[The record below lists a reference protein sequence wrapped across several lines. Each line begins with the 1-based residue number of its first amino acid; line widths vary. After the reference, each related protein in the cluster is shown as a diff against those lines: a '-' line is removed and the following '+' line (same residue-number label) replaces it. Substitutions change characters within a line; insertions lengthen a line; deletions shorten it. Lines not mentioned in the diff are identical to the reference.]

1 MRMVMPIGVDDFAKV
16 RREYYFVD
24 KTAFLARFVKEHAE
38 VTLFTRPR
46 RFGKTLTM
54 SMLRYFFDIEGAAE
68 NRQLFD
74 GLQIADDAAAMAQQ
88 GTRPVLFCSLRGCK
102 ALNWGAMQELVAKY
116 LQNLVQRYSF
126 LLSSDRVDAADR
138 ENLQALYENRA
149 DAATM
154 KESLALILRMLEAH
168 YGIKPVLLL
177 DEYDVA
183 IQSAWEGGYYA
194 EAIDFF
200 RVFLTTALK
209 SNPSLDFA
217 VLTGVMRIAKES
229 IFSDLNNPR
238 VDSLLQMKYPE
249 AFGFT
254 QAEVEQLASDMGA
267 TDKVPEL
274 KRWYDGYRFG
284 GKEIYNPWS
293 VLNYF
298 DNGCLPRTYWVN
310 TSGNA
315 ILGEMLHHSHGQ
327 VLDKL
332 QTVLQGGSLWT
343 RVREGVIYN
352 EIYKNEP
359 ALYTMLVTTGYLT
372 VKSVKDSELGM
383 QAELVLPNREL
394 RSLFRIEILERYRS
408 DDMGMEVDDLMRAFA
423 AGDINTVREGLSRYL
438 EVLTSSFDV
447 AKGKEAFYHG
457 LVLGLTATLLED
469 YHIRSNRESGY
480 GRYDIAA
487 IPKNPGIP
495 GMIIECKTTVNEDDL
510 ATEAQTALQQI
521 KDRDYDAELRAQ
533 GAGQIL
539 HYGIAFCGK
548 RVQVNLE
555 PCED

>member
-16 RREYYFVD
+16 RRDFYFVD
-24 KTAFLARFVKEHAE
+24 KTNFLQEFVRNHAE

-54 SMLRYFFDIEGAAE
+54 SMLRYFFSIEDAQE
-68 NRQLFD
+68 NRRLFD
-74 GLQIADDAAAMAQQ
+74 GLAIANDAEAMAQQ
-88 GTRPVLFCSLRGCK
+88 GTRPVLFLTLKGWHADSWTMMQSVISD
-102 ALNWGAMQELVAKY
+102 ALGQIFDAQG
-116 LQNLVQRYSF
+116 F
-126 LLSSDRVDAADR
+126 LLSGADVTPR
-138 ENLQALYENRA
+138 EKAVFARIRDGGASLVECRSSLGFLLQL
-149 DAATM
+149 M
-154 KESLALILRMLEAH
+154 KKY
-168 YGIKPVLLL
+168 YGKKPVLLL
-177 DEYDVA
+177 DEYDVPL
-183 IQSAWEGGYYA
+183 QSAWSHQYYN
-194 EAIDFF
+194 EAIEFF
-200 RVFLTTALK
+200 RTFFSCALK
-209 SNPSLDFA
+209 TNPSLDFA

-229 IFSDLNNPR
+229 IFSDLNNPK
-238 VDSLLQMKYPE
+238 VDSVLQMKYPE

-254 QAEVEQLASDMGA
+254 QVEVERLAEAMGA
-267 TDKVPEL
+267 VDKVSEL

-315 ILGEMLHHSHGQ
+315 ILGEMLRHSHGQ

-332 QTVLQGGSLWT
+332 QAVLQGGSLWT
-343 RVREGVIYN
+343 RVREGVIYS
-352 EIYKNEP
+352 EIYKNEN

-408 DDMGMEVDDLMRAFA
+408 DDMGMEVEDLMRAFA
-423 AGDINTVREGLSRYL
+423 AGDIETVREGLSCYL

-487 IPKNPGIP
+487 MPKRAGIP
-495 GMIIECKTTVNEDDL
+495 GLIIECKTAASEDAL
-510 ATEAQTALQQI
+510 ANEAQIALQQI
-521 KDRDYDAELRAQ
+521 ADRDYDAEFRAQ
-533 GAGQIL
+533 GVDQVL
-539 HYGIAFCGK
+539 RYGIAFCGK
-548 RVQVNLE
+548 RVQVELQ
-555 PCED
+555 

>member
-24 KTAFLARFVKEHAE
+24 KTAFLAQFVKEHAE

-74 GLQIADDAAAMAQQ
+74 DLQIAGDPVAMAQQ
-88 GTRPVLFCSLRGCK
+88 GTRPVLFFSLRGCK
-102 ALNWGAMQELVAKY
+102 AMAWTSMQELVAKY

-138 ENLQALYENRA
+138 ENLQALYETRA
-149 DAATM
+149 NAATM

-168 YGIKPVLLL
+168 YGVKPVLLL

-229 IFSDLNNPR
+229 IFSDLNNPK
-238 VDSLLQMKYPE
+238 VDSVIQMKYPE

-254 QAEVEQLASDMGA
+254 QTEVEQLATDMGA
-267 TDKVPEL
+267 ADKVPEL

-315 ILGEMLHHSHGQ
+315 ILGEMLRHSHGQ

-343 RVREGVIYN
+343 RVREGVIYK

-372 VKSVKDSELGM
+372 VKSIQDSELGIR
-383 QAELVLPNREL
+383 AELVLPNREL

-423 AGDINTVREGLSRYL
+423 AGDIETVREGLSRYL

-469 YHIRSNRESGY
+469 YHIRSNHESGY

-487 IPKNPGIP
+487 IPKKPGIP
-495 GMIIECKTTVNEDDL
+495 GMIIECKTAVSEDEL
-510 ATEAQTALQQI
+510 ATEAQAALQQI

-533 GAGQIL
+533 GVAKIL
-539 HYGIAFCGK
+539 HYGVAFCGK
-548 RVQVNLE
+548 KMSVKLM
-555 PCED
+555 

>member
-24 KTAFLARFVKEHAE
+24 KTGFLAQFVRSHAE

-74 GLQIADDAAAMAQQ
+74 GLKVADDATAMAQQ
-88 GTRPVLFCSLRGCK
+88 GTRPVLFFSLRGCK
-102 ALNWGAMQELVAKY
+102 ALTWEAMQELVAKY

-138 ENLQALYENRA
+138 ENLQALYEARA
-149 DAATM
+149 GAATM
-154 KESLALILRMLEAH
+154 KEALALLLRMLEAH
-168 YGIKPVLLL
+168 YCIKPVLLL

-183 IQSAWEGGYYA
+183 IQSAWESGYYA
-194 EAIDFF
+194 EAVDFF
-200 RVFLTTALK
+200 RVLLTTALK

-229 IFSDLNNPR
+229 IFSDLNNPK
-238 VDSLLQMKYPE
+238 VDSVLQMKYPE

-254 QAEVEQLASDMGA
+254 QGEVEQLAADMGA

-284 GKEIYNPWS
+284 DKEIYNPWS

-332 QTVLQGGSLWT
+332 QTVLQGGPLWT
-343 RVREGVIYN
+343 RVREGVIYK

-372 VKSVKDSELGM
+372 VKSVQDSELGM

-408 DDMGMEVDDLMRAFA
+408 DELGMEVDELMRAFA
-423 AGDINTVREGLSRYL
+423 AGDIATVREGLSRYL

-447 AKGKEAFYHG
+447 AQGKEAFYHG

-487 IPKNPGIP
+487 MPKRAGIV
-495 GMIIECKTTVNEDDL
+495 GMIIECKTAASEDTL
-510 ATEAQTALQQI
+510 ANEAQVALQQI
-521 KDRDYDAELRAQ
+521 ADRDYDAEFRAQ
-533 GAGQIL
+533 GVEQVL

-548 RVQVNLE
+548 RVQVELV
-555 PCED
+555 

>member
-1 MRMVMPIGVDDFAKV
+1 
-16 RREYYFVD
+16 
-24 KTAFLARFVKEHAE
+24 
-38 VTLFTRPR
+38 
-46 RFGKTLTM
+46 
-54 SMLRYFFDIEGAAE
+54 
-68 NRQLFD
+68 
-74 GLQIADDAAAMAQQ
+74 
-88 GTRPVLFCSLRGCK
+88 
-102 ALNWGAMQELVAKY
+102 MQELVAKY

-154 KESLALILRMLEAH
+154 KESLALLLRMLEAH

-209 SNPSLDFA
+209 SNPALDFA

-229 IFSDLNNPR
+229 IFSDLNNPK
-238 VDSLLQMKYPE
+238 VDSVLQMKYPE

-254 QAEVEQLASDMGA
+254 QAEVERLAEAMGT
-267 TDKVPEL
+267 TDKVSEL

-298 DNGCLPRTYWVN
+298 DNGCLSRTYWVN

-315 ILGEMLHHSHGQ
+315 ILSEMLHHSRGQ

-423 AGDINTVREGLSRYL
+423 AGDIETVREGLSCYL

-487 IPKNPGIP
+487 IPKKTGIP
-495 GMIIECKTTVNEDDL
+495 GMIIECKTAENEDGL
-510 ATEAQTALQQI
+510 ATEAQAALQQI

-533 GAGQIL
+533 GVEQVL

-555 PCED
+555 MCED